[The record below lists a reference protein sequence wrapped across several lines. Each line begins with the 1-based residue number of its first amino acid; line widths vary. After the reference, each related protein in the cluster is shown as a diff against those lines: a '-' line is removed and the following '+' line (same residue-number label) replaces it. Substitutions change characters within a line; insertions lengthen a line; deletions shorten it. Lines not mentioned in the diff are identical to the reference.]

1 MSNLHKR
8 PSRRKLAVGGAA
20 AVASLAVTMAGGTAA
35 WADSGTDAGV
45 QTGDGIVEAM
55 AKDFGISTTQAK
67 HRMAADASASK
78 LATSLEGDLADTQ
91 TGGSYIKDG
100 SLVVTVTDDAAAATA
115 KAAGATVQKVD
126 YSTAQLDK
134 AKSGLDSYAKDAG
147 AGAVQSWY
155 VDVTSNQV
163 VVTVAEGASD
173 AETAAFL
180 DKAEALGNKVDV
192 QKTAA
197 KATPTADL
205 IGGQE
210 VQMSNG
216 YLCSA
221 GFNATTSGGDA
232 LMITAGH
239 CAEGSPSFSSDGV
252 EIGETV
258 DYSFPGDDFAS
269 VSVSDEWTQVGG
281 VDMYDGTDQAVA
293 GSEEAAVGAAVCKSG
308 RTSSWT
314 CGEIVAED
322 QSVNYGDGDI
332 VDGLVQHNAC
342 VEQGDS
348 GGSNIAGDQAQGLS
362 SGGQLYDDG
371 SGNLICGEKAGEENV
386 SFYQPINEALEA
398 NDAELV
404 TSDATDDGGDDGDDG
419 DDDWWWWW

>member
-20 AVASLAVTMAGGTAA
+20 TVASLAVMMAGGTA
-35 WADSGTDAGV
+35 WADNGADADV
-45 QTGDGIVEAM
+45 QADGIVQAM
-55 AKDFGISTTQAK
+55 ANDFGITTEQAEQ
-67 HRMAADASASK
+67 RLASDATASK
-78 LATSLEGDLADTQ
+78 LATSMKGELAATQ
-91 TGGSYIKDG
+91 TGGSYVEDG
-100 SLVVTVTDDAAAATA
+100 ALVVTVTDDAAAAKA
-115 KAAGATVQKVD
+115 EAAGATAKQVS
-126 YSTAQLDK
+126 YSTAQLDQ
-134 AKSGLDSYAKDAG
+134 AKSGLDAHAKDAG

-155 VDVTSNQV
+155 VDVTENQV
-163 VVTVAEGASD
+163 VVNVAEGAAD

-180 DKAEALGNKVDV
+180 DEAKDLGKKVDI
-192 QKTAA
+192 QQTAA
-197 KATPTADL
+197 EATPTADL
-205 IGGQE
+205 LGGQE

-216 YLCSA
+216 YVCSA
-221 GFNATTSGGDA
+221 GFNATTSGGEA

-239 CAEGSPSFSSDGV
+239 CADGSPSFSRDGV

-258 DYSFPGDDFAS
+258 DASFPGDDFAS
-269 VSVSDEWTQVGG
+269 VSVSDSWTQVGG
-281 VDMYDGTDQAVA
+281 VDMYDGTEQAVA

-308 RTSSWT
+308 RTTDWT

-322 QSVNYGDGDI
+322 QSVNYGNGDI

-362 SGGQLYDDG
+362 SGGQLYTDP
-371 SGNLICGEKAGEENV
+371 SGELVCGERVGEENV

-404 TSDATDDGGDDGDDG
+404 TADAAGGGNDDP
-419 DDDWWWWW
+419 WWW